1 MYGNRQLRNINQ
13 TASAKGGPEAGQNLF
28 GPASAWLGLIGSA
41 REKQGS
47 LVRESVARMGDEHER
62 EPCPHRIIDDLG
74 GAFAFGVLGG
84 TIFHGFKGA
93 RNSPRGERFS
103 GAVVAVQGN
112 ARRLGGSFAHWGG
125 LFSVFD
131 CTAAYVRGTE
141 DPYNSIMSGF
151 CTGATLAARGGANA
165 AFKSGMIGG
174 ILLAIMEGLNIAIQ
188 KQMGALAPPEP
199 MVVED
204 KGKGGGG
211 GGGDGASAGEQ
222 EVPWWVKYLPAEPQ
236 PAPTTDF
243 SDPKEMAKA
252 PGFGEGG
259 DDYTKSEKKWAKSV
273 VEEQLDSKKLFMLI
287 RGQASTAPPLSA
299 RLEEGAGKDIARLF
313 PQFRL

>member
-1 MYGNRQLRNINQ
+1 
-13 TASAKGGPEAGQNLF
+13 
-28 GPASAWLGLIGSA
+28 
-41 REKQGS
+41 
-47 LVRESVARMGDEHER
+47 MGDEHER

-103 GAVVAVQGN
+103 GAVIAVQGN

-141 DPYNSIMSGF
+141 DPYNSIMAGF
-151 CTGATLAARGGANA
+151 CTGATLAARGGASA
-165 AFKSGMIGG
+165 ALKSGMVGG
-174 ILLAIMEGLNIAIQ
+174 VLLALMEGLNIAIQ
-188 KQMGALAPPEP
+188 KSMSSFGPPEP
-199 MVVED
+199 LVVED
-204 KGKGGGG
+204 AKGGKK
-211 GGGDGASAGEQ
+211 GDGAAPAAEV
-222 EVPWWVKYLPAEPQ
+222 EVPWWVKYLPAEAA

-243 SDPKEMAKA
+243 SDPKELAKA

-259 DDYTKSEKKWAKSV
+259 DDYSKSEKKWAKSPI
-273 VEEQLDSKKLFMLI
+273 EEEIDARKLYMLI
-287 RGQASTAPPLSA
+287 RGQAATAPPLANRLDDGA
-299 RLEEGAGKDIARLF
+299 RQDLARLF
-313 PQFRL
+313 PQFKL

>member
-1 MYGNRQLRNINQ
+1 MGRSSTGSRGPGTVPEGRGSRGLWWPCKE
-13 TASAKGGPEAGQNLF
+13 TPGASG
-28 GPASAWLGLIGSA
+28 
-41 REKQGS
+41 
-47 LVRESVARMGDEHER
+47 VALHTG
-62 EPCPHRIIDDLG
+62 
-74 GAFAFGVLGG
+74 
-84 TIFHGFKGA
+84 
-93 RNSPRGERFS
+93 
-103 GAVVAVQGN
+103 
-112 ARRLGGSFAHWGG
+112 GG